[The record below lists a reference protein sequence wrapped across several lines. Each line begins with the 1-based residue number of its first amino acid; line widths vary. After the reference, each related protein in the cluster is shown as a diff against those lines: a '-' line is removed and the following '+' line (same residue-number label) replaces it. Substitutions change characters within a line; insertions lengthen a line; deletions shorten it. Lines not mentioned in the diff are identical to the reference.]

1 MTLYV
6 SWRPLEQTSDVVQAL
21 VKAYL
26 EVPMRGALA
35 SPADDNTPILKV
47 TQRVASSTALVWVLG
62 PYTLDLVDEEG
73 KRLLAQRDDLQ
84 RMELETALRHNVPVI
99 VLRYQTPSLSADDL
113 PRSLKAL
120 ANAPQVEWET
130 PETTLPSLVSMI
142 EAMRR
147 PPRPDPLP
155 VTTTRAHRPWDR
167 FVWAWQRWVKGVRA
181 CLPLLVLLIAVVIFV
196 LSVLEFIVD

>member
-35 SPADDNTPILKV
+35 SPSDDSTPILKV
-47 TQRVASSTALVWVLG
+47 TQRVATSTALVWVLG
-62 PYTLDLVDEEG
+62 PYTLDLVNEEG

-84 RMELETALRHNVPVI
+84 RVELETALRHQVPVI
-99 VLRYQTPSLSADDL
+99 VLRCQAAPFNADDL
-113 PRSLKAL
+113 PRSLKPL
-120 ANAPQVEWET
+120 ASAPQVEWHSAEA
-130 PETTLPSLVSMI
+130 TLPSLISMI

-147 PPRPDPLP
+147 PPRPEPLP
-155 VTTTRAHRPWDR
+155 TARSRARHPLDR
-167 FVWAWQRWVKGVRA
+167 LKWAWQRWVKGLRA
-181 CLPLLVLLIAVVIFV
+181 CLPLLALLVAAVIFT
-196 LSVLEFIVD
+196 LSLLQLLD